1 MSCPS
6 PLPVLPHVV
15 RKVPVFVNFWM
26 RSLFESATKTFP
38 LPSTA
43 TPKGRAN
50 CPSPLPEL
58 PHVVRKVPVFVNFW
72 LRALSWLASK
82 TFPLPSPL
90 PELPHVVRN
99 LPQPGK
105 QAPLMLGF
113 SCLQSFAKLRQVF
126 RCAACIFRQAFFS
139 AFVPVQSL
147 FGGTSAR
154 QLLLSCLQ
162 SLRQWLGFAAT
173 PPARIRLRPTVA
185 TASAARDFFSVIRDS
200 PTSAHANFALLD
212 LLQFF
217 AVR

>member
-1 MSCPS
+1 MGSMSCPS

-26 RSLFESATKTFP
+26 RSLWVSATKTLPLPSTATPPGMVNFPSPLPAVPHVLSKAAAFVNFWMRLLPVSTTKTFP

-43 TPKGRAN
+43 TPKGPSN
-50 CPSPLPEL
+50 C
-58 PHVVRKVPVFVNFW
+58 
-72 LRALSWLASK
+72 
-82 TFPLPSPL
+82 PSPL

-162 SLRQWLGFAAT
+162 SLRQWLCLAAT
-173 PPARIRLRPTVA
+173 
-185 TASAARDFFSVIRDS
+185 S
-200 PTSAHANFALLD
+200 
-212 LLQFF
+212 Q
-217 AVR
+217 